1 MTPPTIDVLSQGQ
14 RLYHGLIVLAFVP
27 QGAEEVDN
35 QWDGEKKGEDVTN
48 GLTDLDTEQTH

>member
-1 MTPPTIDVLSQGQ
+1 MPPAIDVLSQGQ
-14 RLYHGLIVLAFVP
+14 RLCHGLIVLAFVP